1 MNDAFQTR
9 LKQAMEAKG
18 MRASQLA
25 EKTGLSKARISQY
38 VNGVYIPKSKAACL
52 IAKALNVSDTWLMGV
67 SGVRE
72 REHGNISEVIS
83 GGVYKIPMFESVSAG
98 FGAYAANEIVDYIP
112 TVISNKYDVDDTIAI
127 RVTGDSMYPKI
138 EDGDIIIVRKQES
151 VDSGDIA
158 VVLLDG
164 DEGLVKV
171 IEYGNSWVE
180 LRSLNEDYPVRR
192 FEGAECQRLRVVGK
206 VQQVIKML

>member
-1 MNDAFQTR
+1 MDDTFQKR
-9 LKQAMEAKG
+9 LKRAMDAKG

-25 EKTGLSKARISQY
+25 EATGLSKARISQY
-38 VNGVYIPKSKAACL
+38 INGVYTPKSKAACL
-52 IAKALNVSDTWLMGV
+52 IADALDVNETWLMGV
-67 SGVRE
+67 SGVME
-72 REHGNISEVIS
+72 REHGNISEVI
-83 GGVYKIPMFESVSAG
+83 GAMYEIPLFESVSAG

-112 TVISNKYDVDDTIAI
+112 TVISNKYDVQDTIAI
-127 RVTGDSMYPKI
+127 RVAGDSMFPKI

-171 IEYGNSWVE
+171 VEYGSSWIE

-192 FEGAECQRLRVVGK
+192 FEGAEVQRLRVVGK
-206 VQQVIKML
+206 VQQVIKLL